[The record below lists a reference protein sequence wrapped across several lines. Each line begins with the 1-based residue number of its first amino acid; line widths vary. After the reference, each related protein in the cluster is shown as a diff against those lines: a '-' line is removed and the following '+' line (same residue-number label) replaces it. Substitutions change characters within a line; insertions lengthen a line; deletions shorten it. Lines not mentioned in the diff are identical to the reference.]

1 MFALVYSDVV
11 SCVIVLLAA
20 SSQVRL
26 EVILSPLSWLDHFS
40 NTKGTLVY

>member
-1 MFALVYSDVV
+1 MFALVYSDV
-11 SCVIVLLAA
+11 VIVLLAA